1 MIHLGGGGIFNIF
14 PHHHDGKA
22 DGADNFDLRGAVEEV
37 VVPNR
42 EAAVPAIHVVGP
54 HDRVVRVHDDLV
66 VLHDPAAHQI
76 HVWAAHHHE
85 ARLDQAASN
94 LAAEAYACLA
104 VRLDLARPI
113 QEAVA
118 LADAYLVVHRVPY
131 FLAEE
136 AAVNWAVDARLEDQ
150 EAVVAAILLG
160 VELVEA
166 VILEVLILVACL

>member
-1 MIHLGGGGIFNIF
+1 MVGPN
-14 PHHHDGKA
+14 
-22 DGADNFDLRGAVEEV
+22 REV
-37 VVPNR
+37 VVPS
-42 EAAVPAIHVVGP
+42 IHVVAL

-66 VLHDPAAHQI
+66 VLHDPAGHQI
-76 HVWAAHHHE
+76 HVSVAHHHE
-85 ARLDQAASN
+85 ARLDQAASI

-104 VRLDLARPI
+104 VRLDLAHPI
-113 QEAVA
+113 QEAAA

-136 AAVNWAVDARLEDQ
+136 AAVNWAVDVRLEDQ
-150 EAVVAAILLG
+150 VAVVAVVLLG